1 MLPQWILSGRH
12 WPGAAGS
19 CGSKIDPPQRRSPL
33 SGHGIVDAS
42 LFRILRN
49 AEVELDE
56 EDNESLREAITEAL
70 RQRRFEPVVRVDFAP
85 GPSPAVRQA
94 LVDRFE
100 LTDEELY
107 EVPGLLDYTSLFQ
120 IAGLNLPALRDPHW
134 TPMPPSRLPDEHVDV
149 FEVIRAGDVLLHHP
163 YDSFDLSVEHFI
175 SEAAADPNGRH
186 QDDVP
191 GR

>member
-1 MLPQWILSGRH
+1 MSNLSTNWGFILRDPDTTELVPVRVKIPTMLPQWIPLTADIGPGERRFLRLEELIRH
-12 WPGAAGS
+12 SADRLFPGME
-19 CGSKIDPPQRRSPL
+19 
-33 SGHGIVDAS
+33 IVDAS

-100 LTDEELY
+100 LTDRNGHKLAEPEKQR
-107 EVPGLLDYTSLFQ
+107 VVNAIRGGVST
-120 IAGLNLPALRDPHW
+120 RR
-134 TPMPPSRLPDEHVDV
+134 RL
-149 FEVIRAGDVLLHHP
+149 IRRR
-163 YDSFDLSVEHFI
+163 FT
-175 SEAAADPNGRH
+175 GRSA
-186 QDDVP
+186 
-191 GR
+191 R